1 MNSRKDSRVDGIQS
15 TFKTNFFLEFT
26 NPKLSDQ
33 FNAQYFKNQHFYI
46 EIYLVFLIFV
56 MVMAYFLRNCL
67 DPEGDTVFRCS
78 HKTLYVFSMFSL
90 IATFFIIKNSKVFS
104 KSLVF
109 MRICFIFGTLY
120 INIWIISLEI
130 ISENIW
136 ILITLVISVS
146 NFVIY
151 VSWRHHL
158 IFTLANILAIYYY
171 LCYFDYF
178 LYKLLIIDSFM
189 LIKILFFG
197 FFMAGLK
204 EKLLK
209 ELWIL
214 IESSKKTEKNLEKFI
229 EDLIIPVMMIDA
241 YKNIILIN
249 RYCTVL
255 LDSVE
260 SSNKNKENVRS
271 YIHRSLEDFF
281 SDEDVEFLDS
291 IISGCLN
298 RQAVFSRLFVI
309 DEGQRKANSTAD
321 EQKNMRKI
329 ISDLSEYVEDSNLTT
344 QSLYELTASTVNTIN
359 FPQSHNIF

>member
-1 MNSRKDSRVDGIQS
+1 MNSRKNSRDDGSQS
-15 TFKTNFFLEFT
+15 PFKTNFFLEFI
-26 NPKLSDQ
+26 NPSLSNQ

-67 DPEGDTVFRCS
+67 DPEGDTFFRCS
-78 HKTLYVFSMFSL
+78 HKSLYVFSMFSL

-109 MRICFIFGTLY
+109 MRVCFIFGTLY

-136 ILITLVISVS
+136 TLLTIVISVS

-171 LCYFDYF
+171 LCYFDFF
-178 LYKLLIIDSFM
+178 LYKLFIIDTYILLKF
-189 LIKILFFG
+189 LFFSLL
-197 FFMAGLK
+197 MAGLK
-204 EKLLK
+204 EKLYK

-214 IESSKKTEKNLEKFI
+214 IESSKKTEKNMEKFI

-255 LDSVE
+255 LDSAE
-260 SSNKNKENVRS
+260 SSNPNKENVRS

-281 SDEDVEFLDS
+281 NDSDVEFLDS

-309 DEGQRKANSTAD
+309 DEVQKKAD

-329 ISDLSEYVEDSNLTT
+329 ISDLSEYVEDSNLPT
-344 QSLYELTASTVNTIN
+344 QSLYELTASTVNTYHI
-359 FPQSHNIF
+359 PQSHNIF

>member
-1 MNSRKDSRVDGIQS
+1 MNSRKNSRDDGNQS
-15 TFKTNFFLEFT
+15 PFKTNFFLEFI
-26 NPKLSDQ
+26 NPNLSKQ

-56 MVMAYFLRNCL
+56 MVMAYFLRNCF
-67 DPEGDTVFRCS
+67 DTEGETVFRCS
-78 HKTLYVFSMFSL
+78 HKTLYIFSMFSL
-90 IATFFIIKNSKVFS
+90 IATFFIIKNSRVFS

-120 INIWIISLEI
+120 INIWIISLDI

-158 IFTLANILAIYYY
+158 IFTLANVLAIYYY

-178 LYKLLIIDSFM
+178 LYKLLIIDFFM
-189 LIKILFFG
+189 LLKIMFFSL
-197 FFMAGLK
+197 FMAGLK
-204 EKLLK
+204 EKLYK

-229 EDLIIPVMMIDA
+229 EDLIIPVMMVDA

-255 LDSVE
+255 LDSAE
-260 SSNKNKENVRS
+260 SSNKSKENVKS

-281 SDEDVEFLDS
+281 SDNDVEFLDS

-309 DEGQRKANSTAD
+309 DEMQKKGTD

-344 QSLYELTASTVNTIN
+344 ESLYELTASTVNTIH